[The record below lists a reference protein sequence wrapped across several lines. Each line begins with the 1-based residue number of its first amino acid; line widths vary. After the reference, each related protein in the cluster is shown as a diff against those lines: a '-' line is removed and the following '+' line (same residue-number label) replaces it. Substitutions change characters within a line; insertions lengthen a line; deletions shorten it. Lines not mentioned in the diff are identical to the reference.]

1 MMKWWGWGSVGKEYP
16 VQDKPDLFPFMKKMC
31 GIDEST
37 LTPPIRREEILLAP
51 PRLNEAFLKDLKT
64 SFRADQY
71 ASDDETRL
79 LHTYGKSYRDLLRV
93 RAGKIE
99 RSPDGVLYPENHQEV
114 ISLMKLAD
122 QHGIPL
128 VTFGGG
134 SNIVGGVEVDPRL
147 EGMAIT
153 VDLQRMKNI
162 LSFDPSSRSA
172 TIEGGILGPELE
184 AKLNARGFSL
194 GHFPDSF
201 EFSTLGGWLATRSA
215 GMQSDRYG
223 KIEDMVLSLKLVSP
237 AGVLETPLVPKAST
251 GPDLNQVVVGSE
263 GTLGV
268 ITQATM
274 KIHPKLPAEYRGLL
288 FPNFESGAGA
298 IRDCMHEDCMP
309 ETMRLSNDDETA
321 FGFAM
326 RSEAHSSWLKKRITE
341 AMMGYLKKV
350 KKFDFS
356 KVCLVIMGFEGSPRE
371 IRAKHKAAMRVC
383 KRYQGVDLGT
393 SVGNKWFSGKYDYPY
408 LRDFFMN
415 YGGMV
420 DVTETSVLWP
430 QVVPMHEK
438 VKEKLKAYLQG
449 KNYPG
454 YVGCHLSHS
463 YPSGACLYFTFG
475 VKRIGGK
482 ELEQYLGAKKT
493 VVEAILEC
501 GGALSHHHA
510 IGYEHLPWYSKYTG
524 ETGLK
529 ALRALKKALDPKGI
543 CNPNKLIPQGNGSLE
558 HYWPKE
564 IITSHLTQV

>member
-251 GPDLNQVVVGSE
+251 GPDLNQVVVGLE

-268 ITQATM
+268 ITQATFRL
-274 KIHPKLPAEYRGLL
+274 HPLPHGKRTLTILPRRIGEAQALL
-288 FPNFESGAGA
+288 LALQDANLSHAALQLRCGASVAPELDILLEGTEA
-298 IRDCMHEDCMP
+298 GMEAQAARIRSIARPAAVKE
-309 ETMRLSNDDETA
+309 
-321 FGFAM
+321 G
-326 RSEAHSSWLKKRITE
+326 SEAVWKTREEIAGQDAVSKFSVLPSQIADAIAAIGRAGDGSWRAVAQTTGIGWASVKAPLEDVRAQLEGEGGTLTVLHQPAGGTPIE
-341 AMMGYLKKV
+341 AWGDAGDTLPLM
-350 KKFDFS
+350 
-356 KVCLVIMGFEGSPRE
+356 RE
-371 IRAKHKAAMRVC
+371 I
-383 KRYQGVDLGT
+383 KRRFDPHNTLNPGRF
-393 SVGNKWFSGKYDYPY
+393 VG
-408 LRDFFMN
+408 
-415 YGGMV
+415 
-420 DVTETSVLWP
+420 
-430 QVVPMHEK
+430 
-438 VKEKLKAYLQG
+438 
-449 KNYPG
+449 
-454 YVGCHLSHS
+454 
-463 YPSGACLYFTFG
+463 
-475 VKRIGGK
+475 
-482 ELEQYLGAKKT
+482 
-493 VVEAILEC
+493 
-501 GGALSHHHA
+501 
-510 IGYEHLPWYSKYTG
+510 
-524 ETGLK
+524 
-529 ALRALKKALDPKGI
+529 GI
-543 CNPNKLIPQGNGSLE
+543 
-558 HYWPKE
+558 
-564 IITSHLTQV
+564 